1 MTVNR
6 LAAASLAALGAA
18 SAIPISLAQLDF
30 AGLINV
36 FHIDN
41 GDSARALVVIMGIG
55 GVLTFGVLVLALVG
69 AFLTATGG
77 AAARTVLIVAALAGL
92 VTAFPLWIPSGA
104 VIGVAA
110 LLLASSE
117 QTPRTLRPR
126 EGEI

>member
-6 LAAASLAALGAA
+6 FAATALAALSAA

-41 GDSARALVVIMGIG
+41 GDSARALVVLMGIG
-55 GVLTFGVLVLALVG
+55 GVLTFGVLALALVG
-69 AFLTATGG
+69 SFLAAAG
-77 AAARTVLIVAALAGL
+77 AASARTVLIVAAIVGL

-110 LLLASSE
+110 LLLASAE
-117 QTPRTLRPR
+117 QTPRALRPR